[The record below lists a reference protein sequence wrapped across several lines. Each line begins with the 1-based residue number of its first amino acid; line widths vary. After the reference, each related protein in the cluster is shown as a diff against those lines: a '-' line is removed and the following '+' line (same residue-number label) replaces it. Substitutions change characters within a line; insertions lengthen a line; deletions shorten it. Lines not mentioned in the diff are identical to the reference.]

1 MKIPILLKVLQNSKT
16 SNPQFPT
23 SRKGDEGFSLL
34 EMMMIVLIIGILT
47 SIAVPGW
54 LAFINNQRVRTVN
67 DRVFQTLRS
76 AQSEAKR
83 NKRNITVTFN
93 PTPATDPPTVTFIP
107 PLATGGSTQT
117 LDVGGEIKKGT
128 IALSTNVTA
137 SVVDVDLPLNSIV
150 FDYQGNVKKLPP
162 DKSVTPNVNR
172 FVVTVVPA
180 SGGAKKCVIVET
192 LLGGMRT
199 DEGAACN

>member
-1 MKIPILLKVLQNSKT
+1 MKIPILLKVLQSSKT

-83 NKRNITVTFN
+83 NKRDVTVTFN

-117 LDVGGEIKKGT
+117 LDAGGEIKPGT
-128 IALSTNVTA
+128 IVLSTQANGDKTIK
-137 SVVDVDLPLNSIV
+137 SIT
-150 FDYQGNVKKLPP
+150 FDYQGNITSPLIQTQTPRQIT
-162 DKSVTPNVNR
+162 DGFSVTVAP
-172 FVVTVVPA
+172 VP
-180 SGGAKKCVIVET
+180 GAKKCVIVQT
-192 LLGGMRT
+192 ILGAMTT
-199 DEGAACN
+199 DEGTGCP